1 MKVPVIAIIEDSTII
16 REVVTRVMETQ
27 LKARVVTFDSA
38 ESAIREMDVYEPNV
52 ILLDY
57 NLDSVSANN
66 MNGMQ
71 FVKKLNLVG
80 KSIPIIMMSGQ
91 RDKRVTADVLRE
103 GVVNYLAKDDDNF
116 LENIVTEVQCVLDVL
131 KLNKQQKKQQ
141 KDINKRIV
149 RVVSLILVPILIVLA
164 CLYFQS

>member
-27 LKARVVTFDSA
+27 LKARVITFDSA

-57 NLDSVSANN
+57 NLDSVSTNN

-91 RDKRVTADVLRE
+91 RDKRVTADVLKE

-116 LENIVTEVQCVLDVL
+116 LENIVNEVQCVLDVV

>member
-1 MKVPVIAIIEDSTII
+1 MKVPVIAIIEDSKII

-27 LKARVVTFDSA
+27 LNARVITFDSA
-38 ESAIREMDVYEPNV
+38 ESAIREIDVYEPNV

-71 FVKKLNLVG
+71 FVKKLNMVG

-149 RVVSLILVPILIVLA
+149 RVASLILVPILIVLA